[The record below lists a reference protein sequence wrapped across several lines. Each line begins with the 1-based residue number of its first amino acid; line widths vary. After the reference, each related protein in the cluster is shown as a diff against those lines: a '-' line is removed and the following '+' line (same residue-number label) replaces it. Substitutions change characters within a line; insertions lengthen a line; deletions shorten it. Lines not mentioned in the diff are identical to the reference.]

1 MKAGGRV
8 TVFKG
13 SVEICEIC
21 FGDWG
26 LWLEEENR
34 KQKTEFRS
42 QNLGVAN
49 WNIDFEPV
57 GVPSETLI
65 KPKSCRHSEPAIHFG
80 DSDSCFLFSVSVP
93 TSICSLKL
101 SHFFHSCFDQSWA
114 IGGGRSE
121 AEEGKGRFLE
131 EVVQ

>member
-1 MKAGGRV
+1 V

-80 DSDSCFLFSVSVP
+80 DSDSCFLFSVFRLRSNFHLQPKAQPLLPLVLR
-93 TSICSLKL
+93 SILGYRWRP
-101 SHFFHSCFDQSWA
+101 F
-114 IGGGRSE
+114 
-121 AEEGKGRFLE
+121 
-131 EVVQ
+131 